1 MQSVADFAYYMD
13 PLINIAVQAARQAG
27 AIILRSMGRLD
38 TLKVHTKA
46 RNDFVT
52 EIDLKAEQ
60 AIIETIRKAH
70 PDHAI
75 LAEESGAHSSGESD
89 VEWIIDPLDG
99 TTNFVHGFPA
109 FGVSIGIAEKGR
121 LTHGVVYDPL
131 REELYTGVRGRG
143 ALLNDRRIRVSN
155 RPGLKNALIGTG
167 FPFRETDDFDAYMG
181 MFRAITLRTAG
192 VRRAGAA
199 ALDLAWTA
207 AGRLD
212 GFFELNLKPWD
223 IAAGTLIIEEAG
235 GLASDIRGSTG
246 WPIAGGNIVAGN
258 LKVVAAL
265 VKTLAPH
272 LPARIAKP
280 E

>member
-1 MQSVADFAYYMD
+1 MD
-13 PLINIAVQAARQAG
+13 PLINIAVHAARQAG
-27 AIILRSMGRLD
+27 SIILRSMDRID
-38 TLKVHTKA
+38 TLKVHTKQ

-52 EIDLKAEQ
+52 EIDIKAEQ

-75 LAEESGAHSSGESD
+75 VAEESGAHEGRDSD
-89 VEWIIDPLDG
+89 FEWIIDPLDG

-109 FGVSIGIAEKGR
+109 FAVSIGIAEKGR
-121 LTHGVVYDPL
+121 LTHGVIYDPL

-143 ALLNDRRIRVSN
+143 AQLNDRRLRVSS

-167 FPFRETDDFDAYMG
+167 FPFREGDDFDAYMG
-181 MFRAITLRTAG
+181 MFRAIMLRTAG
-192 VRRAGAA
+192 VRRAGSA

-223 IAAGTLIIEEAG
+223 IAAGALIMEEAG
-235 GLASDIRGSTG
+235 GLASDINGHSG

-272 LPARIAKP
+272 LPARLAK
-280 E
+280 

>member
-1 MQSVADFAYYMD
+1 MQSIVDFAYFMD

-38 TLKVHTKA
+38 TLTVQTKA
-46 RNDFVT
+46 PNDFVT
-52 EIDLKAEQ
+52 EIDLKAER

-75 LAEESGAHSSGESD
+75 LAEESGTHSSGDSD

-212 GFFELNLKPWD
+212 GFFELNLNPWD
-223 IAAGTLIIEEAG
+223 IAAGTLLIEEAG
-235 GLASDIRGSTG
+235 GLASDITGSTG
-246 WPIAGGNIVAGN
+246 WPISGGNIVAGN

-265 VKTLAPH
+265 VKTLGPH
-272 LPARIAKP
+272 FPNRKGAD
-280 E
+280 

>member
-1 MQSVADFAYYMD
+1 MD
-13 PLINIAVQAARQAG
+13 PLINIAVQAARQACS
-27 AIILRSMGRLD
+27 IILRSVDRLD
-38 TLKVHTKA
+38 ILTVQTRQ
-46 RNDFVT
+46 RNAFVT
-52 EIDLKAEQ
+52 EIDLNAEQ

-75 LAEESGAHSSGESD
+75 LAEESGSHGGNSE

-121 LTHGVVYDPL
+121 LTHGVIYDPL

-181 MFRAITLRTAG
+181 MFRAVTLRTAG

-235 GLASDIRGSTG
+235 GLASEISGRNG

-272 LPARIAKP
+272 LPARIVK
-280 E
+280 

>member
-1 MQSVADFAYYMD
+1 MD
-13 PLINIAVQAARQAG
+13 PLLNIAVQAARHAG

-38 TLKVHTKA
+38 SLQVHTKR

-60 AIIETIRKAH
+60 AIIETIHKAH
-70 PDHAI
+70 PDHSI
-75 LAEESGAHSSGESD
+75 VAEESGTHAGKAD

-109 FGVSIGIAEKGR
+109 FAVSIGIAEKGR
-121 LTHGVVYDPL
+121 LTHGVIYDPL

-143 ALLNDRRIRVSN
+143 ALLNDRRIRVSS

-167 FPFRETDDFDAYMG
+167 FPFRETDDFDAYIS
-181 MFRAITLRTAG
+181 MFRAVMLRTAG

-212 GFFELNLKPWD
+212 GFFELNLQPWD

-235 GLASDIRGSTG
+235 GLASEINGRNG

-280 E
+280 Q

>member
-1 MQSVADFAYYMD
+1 MD

-27 AIILRSMGRLD
+27 AIILRSMDRLD
-38 TLKVHTKA
+38 TLQVQTKR

-75 LAEESGAHSSGESD
+75 LAEESGTHSGDSD

-121 LTHGVVYDPL
+121 LTHGVIYDPL

-143 ALLNDRRIRVSN
+143 ALLNDRRIRVSS
-155 RPGLKNALIGTG
+155 RPSLKNALIGTG

-181 MFRAITLRTAG
+181 MFRAVTLRTAG

-199 ALDLAWTA
+199 SLDLAWTA

-212 GFFELNLKPWD
+212 GFFELNLQPWD

-235 GLASDIRGSTG
+235 GLASEISGRNG

-265 VKTLAPH
+265 VKALAPH
-272 LPARIAKP
+272 LPERLSKP
-280 E
+280 

>member
-1 MQSVADFAYYMD
+1 MD

-38 TLKVHTKA
+38 AIKVHTKQH
-46 RNDFVT
+46 NDFVT
-52 EIDLKAEQ
+52 EVDLKAEK
-60 AIIETIRKAH
+60 AVIDTIRKAH
-70 PDHAI
+70 PEHAI
-75 LAEESGAHSSGESD
+75 LAEESGRHDAPDSD
-89 VEWIIDPLDG
+89 MEWIIDPLDG

-109 FGVSIGIAEKGR
+109 FAVSIGIAEKGR
-121 LTHGVVYDPL
+121 LTHGVIYDPL
-131 REELYTGVRGRG
+131 REELYTAVRGRG
-143 ALLNDRRIRVSN
+143 ALLNDHRIRVSN
-155 RPGLKNALIGTG
+155 RPSLKNALIGTG
-167 FPFRETDDFDAYMG
+167 FPFRQGDDFDAYVG
-181 MFRAITLRTAG
+181 MFRAVMLRTAG

-223 IAAGTLIIEEAG
+223 IAAGALIMEEAG
-235 GLASDIRGSTG
+235 GLASDITGRSG

-272 LPARIAKP
+272 LPARLTKS
-280 E
+280 

>member
-1 MQSVADFAYYMD
+1 MLQIDDFAYFMD
-13 PLINIAVQAARQAG
+13 PLINIAVQGARQAG
-27 AIILRSMGRLD
+27 AIILRSVGRLD

-46 RNDFVT
+46 HNDFVT

-60 AIIETIRKAH
+60 SIIDTIRKAH

-75 LAEESGAHSSGESD
+75 LAEESGTHSSGKSD

-131 REELYTGVRGRG
+131 REELYTAVRGRG

-155 RPGLKNALIGTG
+155 RSGLKNALIGTG
-167 FPFRETDDFDAYMG
+167 FPFRDTDNFEAYMG
-181 MFRAITLRTAG
+181 MFRAVTLRTAG

-235 GLASDIRGSTG
+235 GLASDISGSTG
-246 WPIAGGNIVAGN
+246 WPISGGNIVAGN

-272 LPARIAKP
+272 LQRNGTK
-280 E
+280 